1 MLKTM
6 ETDISQ
12 ETNNFSSQVSI
23 NNKIQ
28 QLPFN
33 FPVELQKHFPHGV
46 LDAQIGLE
54 KSAFQEQ
61 SEGGTEY
68 ESVNGKVNELEK
80 KQSTAA
86 VLKNDLMDLFGRR
99 ELTSLWDKQIAENM
113 AKRDELNV
121 IVASLKLKIK
131 DIILENSLLALVLML
146 VAALAFISADFII
159 SYTVVSTQLLLN
171 GQIFGGTEFLGF
183 NPSALIF
190 SLALAAIPF
199 LLKPAYDRLVEQP
212 YKLNKNKNYFNVLI
226 ILVALTALGL
236 LINTGFVRLK
246 DFDDL
251 KKIEQANTSVFGGG
265 LRLEILPEPPEPPG
279 TPSSE
284 KPEYFIAF
292 VVVVSGVLFALGGA
306 ILLGIG
312 LPELRKRV
320 KRAWLKIVLK
330 INHRRIRLADKKIE
344 KLLELKAFYDR
355 DEAKHCQGMSLD
367 EKWKILME
375 EMEKTETDLAEF
387 KKVRTEKLKHFQRK
401 IHDYGHQMAAEL
413 SESNLKKQGLHYI
426 NQKASPRPYILLRN
440 NISQQ

>member
-1 MLKTM
+1 MLKTT

-12 ETNNFSSQVSI
+12 EPNNFSSQVSI

-61 SEGGTEY
+61 SEEGTEY

-80 KQSTAA
+80 KQSTA
-86 VLKNDLMDLFGRR
+86 VILKDELMDLFGRR
-99 ELTSLWDKQIAENM
+99 ELTSLWDKQIAENT
-113 AKRDELNV
+113 AKRDELKD

-159 SYTVVSTQLLLN
+159 SLTVVSTQLLLD
-171 GQIFGGTEFLGF
+171 GEIFGEIKIFGF
-183 NPSALIF
+183 NPSPFIF

-199 LLKPAYDRLVEQP
+199 LLKPAYDRLIEQP

-236 LINTGFVRLK
+236 LVNTGFVRLK
-246 DFDDL
+246 DFEDFNT
-251 KKIEQANTSVFGGG
+251 IEATNEYDSGSMPLNAQSGSSVTTS
-265 LRLEILPEPPEPPG
+265 PEK
-279 TPSSE
+279 TDNV
-284 KPEYFIAF
+284 IAF

-306 ILLGIG
+306 ILLGMG
-312 LPELRKRV
+312 LPELRKRL

-330 INHRRIRLADKKIE
+330 INHRQIRLADKKIE
-344 KLLELKAFYDR
+344 KLLELHAFYDR
-355 DEAKHCQGMSLD
+355 DEAKHCQGMTLD
-367 EKWKILME
+367 EKWKLLME
-375 EMEKTETDLAEF
+375 EMEKTEIDLAEF
-387 KKVRTEKLKHFQRK
+387 KKVRTEKLKQFQRK
-401 IHDYGHQMAAEL
+401 IHDYGHQMAAEF

-426 NQKASPRPYILLRN
+426 NQKTSPRPYILLRN

>member
-1 MLKTM
+1 MLNTT

-28 QLPFN
+28 KLPFN

-99 ELTSLWDKQIAENM
+99 ELTSLWDKQIDENTT
-113 AKRDELNV
+113 KRDELKA
-121 IVASLKLKIK
+121 IVASLKVKIK

-171 GQIFGGTEFLGF
+171 GQIFGDRKILGF

-212 YKLNKNKNYFNVLI
+212 YKLNKNKKYFNVLI

-236 LINTGFVRLK
+236 LVNTGFVRLK

-265 LRLEILPEPPEPPG
+265 MRLDPLSEPPV
-279 TPSSE
+279 SSSPE
-284 KPEYFIAF
+284 KPEYFTAI

-306 ILLGIG
+306 ILLGMG
-312 LPELRKRV
+312 LPELRKIV

-367 EKWKILME
+367 EKWKMLME
-375 EMEKTETDLAEF
+375 EMEKTEIDLAEF
-387 KKVRTEKLKHFQRK
+387 KKLRTEKLKNFQRK

-426 NQKASPRPYILLRN
+426 NQKTSPRPYILLRN

>member
-1 MLKTM
+1 MLNTT

-12 ETNNFSSQVSI
+12 EPNNFSSQVSI

-33 FPVELQKHFPHGV
+33 FPVELQKHFSHGV

-68 ESVNGKVNELEK
+68 ESVNGKVIELEK

-86 VLKNDLMDLFGRR
+86 VLKKDLMDLFGRR
-99 ELTSLWDKQIAENM
+99 ELKSLWDKQLAENK
-113 AKRDELNV
+113 AKRDELKEM
-121 IVASLKLKIK
+121 VASLKVKIK

-146 VAALAFISADFII
+146 VAALVFISADFII
-159 SYTVVSTQLLLN
+159 SLTVVSTQLLLD
-171 GQIFGGTEFLGF
+171 GEIFGESKIFGF
-183 NPSALIF
+183 NPSPFIF
-190 SLALAAIPF
+190 ALALAAIPF
-199 LLKPAYDRLVEQP
+199 LLKPAYDRLIEQP

-226 ILVALTALGL
+226 ILVALAAFGL
-236 LINTGFVRLK
+236 LVNTGYVRLK
-246 DFDDL
+246 DFEDL
-251 KKIEQANTSVFGGG
+251 EKIEETNANGNGGG
-265 LRLEILPEPPEPPG
+265 MDLISQPEPQL
-279 TPSSE
+279 PSISE
-284 KPEYFIAF
+284 KPNNFIAF
-292 VVVVSGVLFALGGA
+292 VVIISGVLFALGGA
-306 ILLGIG
+306 ILLGMG

-330 INHRRIRLADKKIE
+330 INHRQIRLADKKIE
-344 KLLELKAFYDR
+344 KLLELHAFYDR

-367 EKWKILME
+367 EKWKMLME
-375 EMEKTETDLAEF
+375 EMEKTEIDLAEF
-387 KKVRTEKLKHFQRK
+387 KKLRTEKLKHFQRK
-401 IHDYGHQMAAEL
+401 IHDYGHQMASEF

-426 NQKASPRPYILLRN
+426 NQKTSPRPYILLRN

>member
-1 MLKTM
+1 MLNTT
-6 ETDISQ
+6 ETVISQ
-12 ETNNFSSQVSI
+12 EPNNFSSQVSI

-86 VLKNDLMDLFGRR
+86 VLKKDLIDLFGRR
-99 ELTSLWDKQIAENM
+99 ELKSLWDKQLAENK
-113 AKRDELNV
+113 AKRDELKEM
-121 IVASLKLKIK
+121 VASLKVKIK
-131 DIILENSLLALVLML
+131 DIILENSLFALVLML
-146 VAALAFISADFII
+146 VAALVFISADFII
-159 SYTVVSTQLLLN
+159 SLTVVSTQLLLD
-171 GQIFGGTEFLGF
+171 GEIFGEIKIFGF
-183 NPSALIF
+183 NPSPFIF
-190 SLALAAIPF
+190 ALALAAIPF
-199 LLKPAYDRLVEQP
+199 LLKPAYDRLIEQP

-236 LINTGFVRLK
+236 LINTGYVRLK
-246 DFDDL
+246 DFEDFNTM
-251 KKIEQANTSVFGGG
+251 QATNEIVSGGG
-265 LRLEILPEPPEPPG
+265 MGLGLPPEPPV
-279 TPSSE
+279 PSSPE
-284 KPEYFIAF
+284 KTDNVTAF

-306 ILLGIG
+306 ILLGMG

-330 INHRRIRLADKKIE
+330 INHRQIRLAEKKIE
-344 KLLELKAFYDR
+344 KLLELHAFYDR

-367 EKWKILME
+367 EKWKLLME
-375 EMEKTETDLAEF
+375 EMEKTEIDLAEF
-387 KKVRTEKLKHFQRK
+387 KKVRTEKLKQFQRK
-401 IHDYGHQMAAEL
+401 IHDYGHQMAAEF

-426 NQKASPRPYILLRN
+426 NQKTSPRPYILLRN

>member
-1 MLKTM
+1 MLNTT
-6 ETDISQ
+6 ETVISQ
-12 ETNNFSSQVSI
+12 EPNNFSSQVSI

-86 VLKNDLMDLFGRR
+86 VLKEDLMDLFGRR
-99 ELTSLWDKQIAENM
+99 ELKSLWDKQITENT
-113 AKRDELNV
+113 AKRDELKEM
-121 IVASLKLKIK
+121 VASLKLKIK
-131 DIILENSLLALVLML
+131 DVFLENSLLALVLML
-146 VAALAFISADFII
+146 VAALVFISADFII
-159 SYTVVSTQLLLN
+159 SLTVVSTQLLLD
-171 GQIFGGTEFLGF
+171 GEIFGESKIFGF
-183 NPSALIF
+183 NPSPFIF
-190 SLALAAIPF
+190 ALALAAIPF
-199 LLKPAYDRLVEQP
+199 LLKPAYDRLIEQP

-226 ILVALTALGL
+226 ILVALAAFGL
-236 LINTGFVRLK
+236 LVNTGYVRLK
-246 DFDDL
+246 DFEDL
-251 KKIEQANTSVFGGG
+251 EKIEETNANGNGGG
-265 LRLEILPEPPEPPG
+265 MDLISQPEPQL
-279 TPSSE
+279 PSISE
-284 KPEYFIAF
+284 KPNNFIAF
-292 VVVVSGVLFALGGA
+292 VVIISGVLFALGGA
-306 ILLGIG
+306 ILLGMG

-330 INHRRIRLADKKIE
+330 INHRQIRLADKKIE
-344 KLLELKAFYDR
+344 KLLELHAFYDR

-367 EKWKILME
+367 EKWKMLME
-375 EMEKTETDLAEF
+375 EMEKTEIDLAEF
-387 KKVRTEKLKHFQRK
+387 KKLRTEKLKHFQRK
-401 IHDYGHQMAAEL
+401 IHDYGHQMASEF

-426 NQKASPRPYILLRN
+426 NQKTSPRPYILLRN

>member
-1 MLKTM
+1 MSNTT
-6 ETDISQ
+6 EAVIPQ

-28 QLPFN
+28 QLPFT
-33 FPVELQKHFPHGV
+33 FPVELQKHFPHGL

-61 SEGGTEY
+61 SEEGTEY

-80 KQSTAA
+80 KQSTASA
-86 VLKNDLMDLFGRR
+86 LKDELIDLFGRR
-99 ELTSLWDKQIAENM
+99 ELTSLWDKQIAENS
-113 AKRDELNV
+113 AKIEELKD

-131 DIILENSLLALVLML
+131 DIILENSFLALILML
-146 VAALAFISADFII
+146 VAALIFISADFII
-159 SYTVVSTQLLLN
+159 SLTVVSTQLLLD
-171 GQIFGGTEFLGF
+171 GEIFGDFKIFGF
-183 NPSALIF
+183 NPSPFIF
-190 SLALAAIPF
+190 ALALAAIPF
-199 LLKPAYDRLVEQP
+199 LLKPAYDRLIEQP

-226 ILVALTALGL
+226 ILVALAALGL
-236 LINTGFVRLK
+236 LVNTGYVRLK
-246 DFDDL
+246 DFEDFNT
-251 KKIEQANTSVFGGG
+251 IEATNENDSGSMPLNAQSGSSVTTS
-265 LRLEILPEPPEPPG
+265 PEK
-279 TPSSE
+279 TDNV
-284 KPEYFIAF
+284 ITF
-292 VVVVSGVLFALGGA
+292 VVVVSGVLFAFGGA
-306 ILLGIG
+306 ILFGMG

-330 INHRRIRLADKKIE
+330 INHRKIRIAEKKIE
-344 KLLELKAFYDR
+344 KLIELNAFYNR

-375 EMEKTETDLAEF
+375 EMEKTEVDLAEY
-387 KKVRTEKLKHFQRK
+387 KKLRTEKLKHYKSK
-401 IHDYGHQMAAEL
+401 IHDYGHQMATEF

>member
-1 MLKTM
+1 MLNTT
-6 ETDISQ
+6 ETVISQ
-12 ETNNFSSQVSI
+12 EPNNFSSQVSI

-61 SEGGTEY
+61 SEGGIEY

-86 VLKNDLMDLFGRR
+86 VLKDELMDLFGRR
-99 ELTSLWDKQIAENM
+99 KLKSLWDKQIAENT
-113 AKRDELNV
+113 AKRDELKD
-121 IVASLKLKIK
+121 IVASLKVKMK
-131 DIILENSLLALVLML
+131 DIILENSLLSLVLML

-159 SYTVVSTQLLLN
+159 SYTVVSTQLLLD

-190 SLALAAIPF
+190 ALALAAIPF

-212 YKLNKNKNYFNVLI
+212 YKLNKNKKYFNVLI

-236 LINTGFVRLK
+236 LVNTGFVRLK
-246 DFDDL
+246 DFEDFNTM
-251 KKIEQANTSVFGGG
+251 QATNVIVSGGG
-265 LRLEILPEPPEPPG
+265 LALGSPPEPPV
-279 TPSSE
+279 PSSPE
-284 KPEYFIAF
+284 KPEYFIPI

-306 ILLGIG
+306 ILLGMG

-330 INHRRIRLADKKIE
+330 INHLQIHLVEKKIE
-344 KLLELKAFYDR
+344 KLQELHAFYNR

-367 EKWKILME
+367 EKWKLHME
-375 EMEKTETDLAEF
+375 EMEKTEIDLAEF

-401 IHDYGHQMAAEL
+401 IHDYGHQMATEF

-426 NQKASPRPYILLRN
+426 NKKASPRPYILLRN
-440 NISQQ
+440 NILQQ

>member
-1 MLKTM
+1 MSNTT
-6 ETDISQ
+6 ETVISQ
-12 ETNNFSSQVSI
+12 EPNNFTSQVSI

-86 VLKNDLMDLFGRR
+86 VLKEDLMDLFGRR
-99 ELTSLWDKQIAENM
+99 ELKSLWDKQITENT
-113 AKRDELNV
+113 AKRDELKEM
-121 IVASLKLKIK
+121 VASLKLKIK
-131 DIILENSLLALVLML
+131 DVFLENSLLALVLML
-146 VAALAFISADFII
+146 VAALVFISADFII
-159 SYTVVSTQLLLN
+159 SLTVVSTQLLLD
-171 GQIFGGTEFLGF
+171 GEIFGESKIFGF
-183 NPSALIF
+183 NPSPFIF
-190 SLALAAIPF
+190 ALALAAIPF
-199 LLKPAYDRLVEQP
+199 LLKPAYDRLIEQP

-226 ILVALTALGL
+226 ILVALAAFGL
-236 LINTGFVRLK
+236 LVNTGYVRLK
-246 DFDDL
+246 DFEDL
-251 KKIEQANTSVFGGG
+251 EKIEETNANGNGGG
-265 LRLEILPEPPEPPG
+265 MDLISQPEPQL
-279 TPSSE
+279 PSISE
-284 KPEYFIAF
+284 KPNNFIAF
-292 VVVVSGVLFALGGA
+292 VVIISGVLFALGGA
-306 ILLGIG
+306 ILLGMG

-330 INHRRIRLADKKIE
+330 INHRQIRLADKKIE
-344 KLLELKAFYDR
+344 KLLELHAFYDR

-367 EKWKILME
+367 EKWKMLME
-375 EMEKTETDLAEF
+375 EMEKTEIDLAEF
-387 KKVRTEKLKHFQRK
+387 KKLRTEKLKHFQRK
-401 IHDYGHQMAAEL
+401 IHDYGHQMASEF

-426 NQKASPRPYILLRN
+426 NQKTSPRPYILLRN

>member
-1 MLKTM
+1 MSNTT
-6 ETDISQ
+6 EAVISQ

-28 QLPFN
+28 QLPFT

-46 LDAQIGLE
+46 LDAQIGVD

-80 KQSTAA
+80 KQSTAS
-86 VLKNDLMDLFGRR
+86 VLKDELIDLFGRR
-99 ELTSLWDKQIAENM
+99 ELTSLWDKQIAENT
-113 AKRDELNV
+113 AKIEELKD

-131 DIILENSLLALVLML
+131 DVILENSVLALVLML
-146 VAALAFISADFII
+146 VAAISFISADFII
-159 SYTVVSTQLLLN
+159 SLTVVSTQLLLD
-171 GQIFGGTEFLGF
+171 GEIFGDFKIFGF
-183 NPSALIF
+183 NPSPFIF
-190 SLALAAIPF
+190 ALALAAIPF

-226 ILVALTALGL
+226 ILVALAALGL
-236 LINTGFVRLK
+236 LVNTGYVRLK
-246 DFDDL
+246 DFEDSNTL
-251 KKIEQANTSVFGGG
+251 GATNANGNGGG
-265 LRLEILPEPPEPPG
+265 MGLNSPPG
-279 TPSSE
+279 PPVPISE
-284 KPEYFIAF
+284 KPDNVIAF
-292 VVVVSGVLFALGGA
+292 VVVVSGFLFALGGA
-306 ILLGIG
+306 ILFGMG

-330 INHRRIRLADKKIE
+330 INHRKIRLAEKKIE
-344 KLLELKAFYDR
+344 KLLELHAFYDR

-367 EKWKILME
+367 EKWKLLME
-375 EMEKTETDLAEF
+375 EMEKTEVDLAEF
-387 KKVRTEKLKHFQRK
+387 KKLRTEKLKHYKSK
-401 IHDYGHQMAAEL
+401 IHDYGHQMATEF

>member
-1 MLKTM
+1 MSNTT
-6 ETDISQ
+6 EAVISQ

-28 QLPFN
+28 QLPFT

-46 LDAQIGLE
+46 LDAQIGID

-80 KQSTAA
+80 KQSTASA
-86 VLKNDLMDLFGRR
+86 LKDELIDLFGRR
-99 ELTSLWDKQIAENM
+99 ELTSLWDKQIAENK
-113 AKRDELNV
+113 AKIEELKD

-159 SYTVVSTQLLLN
+159 SLTVVSTQLLLD
-171 GQIFGGTEFLGF
+171 GEIFGDFKIFGF
-183 NPSALIF
+183 NPSPFIF
-190 SLALAAIPF
+190 ALALAAIPF
-199 LLKPAYDRLVEQP
+199 LLKPAYDRLIEQP
-212 YKLNKNKNYFNVLI
+212 YKLNKNKIYFNVLI
-226 ILVALTALGL
+226 ILITLAAFGL
-236 LINTGFVRLK
+236 LVNTGFVRLK
-246 DFDDL
+246 DFEDL
-251 KKIEQANTSVFGGG
+251 EKIEEIDANSNGGMD
-265 LRLEILPEPPEPPG
+265 LDPIKPAV
-279 TPSSE
+279 TPSPE
-284 KPEYFIAF
+284 KPEYFIPF
-292 VVVVSGVLFALGGA
+292 VVVVSGVLFAFGGA
-306 ILLGIG
+306 ILLGMG

-330 INHRRIRLADKKIE
+330 INHRKIRIAEKKIE
-344 KLLELKAFYDR
+344 KLLELHAFYDR
-355 DEAKHCQGMSLD
+355 DEAKHCQGLSLD

-375 EMEKTETDLAEF
+375 EMERTEADLAEF
-387 KKVRTEKLKHFQRK
+387 KKLRTEKLKHYKSK
-401 IHDYGHQMAAEL
+401 IHDYGHQMATEF
-413 SESNLKKQGLHYI
+413 SESKLKKQGLHYI

>member
-1 MLKTM
+1 
-6 ETDISQ
+6 
-12 ETNNFSSQVSI
+12 
-23 NNKIQ
+23 
-28 QLPFN
+28 
-33 FPVELQKHFPHGV
+33 

-99 ELTSLWDKQIAENM
+99 ELISLWDKQIAENM
-113 AKRDELNV
+113 AKRDELND

-171 GQIFGGTEFLGF
+171 GQIFGGAEILGF

-212 YKLNKNKNYFNVLI
+212 YKLNKNKKYFNVLI

-246 DFDDL
+246 DFEDL
-251 KKIEQANTSVFGGG
+251 KKIDQTNASVFGGG
-265 LRLEILPEPPEPPG
+265 MGLGSPAE
-279 TPSSE
+279 TPVPSNSE

-306 ILLGIG
+306 ILLGMG

-344 KLLELKAFYDR
+344 KLQELNAFYDR

-367 EKWKILME
+367 EKWKLLME

>member
-1 MLKTM
+1 MSNT
-6 ETDISQ
+6 TDAVIPQ

-23 NNKIQ
+23 NSKIQ
-28 QLPFN
+28 QLPFT
-33 FPVELQKHFPHGV
+33 FPVEMQKHFPHGV
-46 LDAQIGLE
+46 LDAQIGLD

-61 SEGGTEY
+61 SEEGTEY

-86 VLKNDLMDLFGRR
+86 VLKDELIDLFGRR
-99 ELTSLWDKQIAENM
+99 ELTSLWDKQIAENS
-113 AKRDELNV
+113 AKIDELNN

-171 GQIFGGTEFLGF
+171 GQIFGGAEFLGF

-199 LLKPAYDRLVEQP
+199 LLKPAYDRLIEQP
-212 YKLNKNKNYFNVLI
+212 YKLNKNKIYFNVLI
-226 ILVALTALGL
+226 ILITLASLGL
-236 LINTGFVRLK
+236 LVNTGFVRLK
-246 DFDDL
+246 DFEDQN
-251 KKIEQANTSVFGGG
+251 KIEELNANGNGGMD
-265 LRLEILPEPPEPPG
+265 LDPIKPAVS
-279 TPSSE
+279 PSPE
-284 KPEYFIAF
+284 KPEFFIPF

-306 ILLGIG
+306 ILLGMG

-330 INHRRIRLADKKIE
+330 INHRKIRLAEKKIE
-344 KLLELKAFYDR
+344 KLLELHAFYDR

-367 EKWKILME
+367 EKWTLLME
-375 EMEKTETDLAEF
+375 EMEKTEIDLGEF
-387 KKVRTEKLKHFQRK
+387 KKVRTEKLKNFQRK

>member
-1 MLKTM
+1 MSNTT
-6 ETDISQ
+6 EAVIPQ

-28 QLPFN
+28 QLPFT

-46 LDAQIGLE
+46 LDAQIGLD

-80 KQSTAA
+80 KQSNAA
-86 VLKNDLMDLFGRR
+86 VLKNDLIDLFGRR
-99 ELTSLWDKQIAENM
+99 ELTSLWDKQIAENS
-113 AKRDELNV
+113 AKIEELKD
-121 IVASLKLKIK
+121 IVASLKIKIK

-146 VAALAFISADFII
+146 VAAFAFISADFII
-159 SYTVVSTQLLLN
+159 SLTVVSTQLLLD
-171 GQIFGGTEFLGF
+171 GKIFEDYKIFGF
-183 NPSALIF
+183 NPSPLIF
-190 SLALAAIPF
+190 ALALAAIPF
-199 LLKPAYDRLVEQP
+199 LLKPAYDRLVEQH

-226 ILVALTALGL
+226 ILVALAALGL
-236 LINTGFVRLK
+236 LVNTGFVRLM
-246 DFDDL
+246 DFEDQN
-251 KKIEQANTSVFGGG
+251 KIEEINANGNGGMD
-265 LRLEILPEPPEPPG
+265 LDPIKPAV
-279 TPSSE
+279 TPSPE
-284 KPEYFIAF
+284 KPEYFIPF

-306 ILLGIG
+306 ILLGMG

-330 INHRRIRLADKKIE
+330 INHRQIHLVEKKIE
-344 KLLELKAFYDR
+344 KLQELHAFYDR

-375 EMEKTETDLAEF
+375 EMEKTEVDLAKF
-387 KKVRTEKLKHFQRK
+387 KKLRTEKLKHYKSK
-401 IHDYGHQMAAEL
+401 IHDYGHQMATEF

>member
-1 MLKTM
+1 MLNTT

-12 ETNNFSSQVSI
+12 EPNNFSSQVSI

-86 VLKNDLMDLFGRR
+86 VLKNDLIDLFGRR
-99 ELTSLWDKQIAENM
+99 ELKSLWDKQIAENM
-113 AKRDELNV
+113 AKRDELND

-171 GQIFGGTEFLGF
+171 GQIFGGTEILGF
-183 NPSALIF
+183 NPSSLIF

-212 YKLNKNKNYFNVLI
+212 YKLNKNKKYFNVLI

-246 DFDDL
+246 DFEDFNSMQVTNV
-251 KKIEQANTSVFGGG
+251 IVSGGG
-265 LRLEILPEPPEPPG
+265 MGLGLPPEPPV
-279 TPSSE
+279 PSSSE
-284 KPEYFIAF
+284 KPEYFIPI

-306 ILLGIG
+306 ILLGMG

-330 INHRRIRLADKKIE
+330 INHRQIHLVEKKIE
-344 KLLELKAFYDR
+344 KLQELNAFYDR

-367 EKWKILME
+367 EKWKMLME
-375 EMEKTETDLAEF
+375 EMEKTETDLVEF

-426 NQKASPRPYILLRN
+426 NQKTSPRPYILLRN

>member
-1 MLKTM
+1 MSNTT
-6 ETDISQ
+6 EAVISQ

-28 QLPFN
+28 QLPFT

-46 LDAQIGLE
+46 LDAQIGID

-80 KQSTAA
+80 KQSTAS
-86 VLKNDLMDLFGRR
+86 VLKDELIDLFGRR
-99 ELTSLWDKQIAENM
+99 ELTSLWDKQIAENT
-113 AKRDELNV
+113 AKIEELKD

-131 DIILENSLLALVLML
+131 DVILENSVLALVLML
-146 VAALAFISADFII
+146 VAAISFISADFII
-159 SYTVVSTQLLLN
+159 SLTVVSTQLLLD
-171 GQIFGGTEFLGF
+171 GEIFGDFKIFGF
-183 NPSALIF
+183 NPSPFIF
-190 SLALAAIPF
+190 ALALAAIPF

-226 ILVALTALGL
+226 ILVALAALSL
-236 LINTGFVRLK
+236 LVNTGFVRLK
-246 DFDDL
+246 DFEDFNTMQAT
-251 KKIEQANTSVFGGG
+251 IENDKDGG
-265 LRLEILPEPPEPPG
+265 LRLGPGSEPPTNKNPK
-279 TPSSE
+279 
-284 KPEYFIAF
+284 KPEFFIAF
-292 VVVVSGVLFALGGA
+292 VVVVSGVLFAFGGA
-306 ILLGIG
+306 ILLGMG

-330 INHRRIRLADKKIE
+330 INHRKIRIAEKKIE
-344 KLLELKAFYDR
+344 KLIELHAFYDR

-375 EMEKTETDLAEF
+375 EMEKTEVDLAEF
-387 KKVRTEKLKHFQRK
+387 KKLRTEKLKHYKSK
-401 IHDYGHQMAAEL
+401 IHDYGHQMATEF

>member
-1 MLKTM
+1 MSNTT

-12 ETNNFSSQVSI
+12 EPNNFTSQVSI

-99 ELTSLWDKQIAENM
+99 ELTSLWDKQIAENT
-113 AKRDELNV
+113 AKRDELKE
-121 IVASLKLKIK
+121 IVASLKVKIK

-159 SYTVVSTQLLLN
+159 SLTVVSTQLLLD
-171 GQIFGGTEFLGF
+171 GEIFGESKIFGF
-183 NPSALIF
+183 NPSPFIF
-190 SLALAAIPF
+190 ALALAAIPF

-212 YKLNKNKNYFNVLI
+212 YKLNKNKKYFNVLI

-251 KKIEQANTSVFGGG
+251 KKIEQANANVIGGG
-265 LRLEILPEPPEPPG
+265 MRLNLLPEPPV
-279 TPSSE
+279 PSIPE
-284 KPEYFIAF
+284 KSEYFIAF

-306 ILLGIG
+306 ILLGMG

-330 INHRRIRLADKKIE
+330 INHRQIRLADKKIE
-344 KLLELKAFYDR
+344 KLQELQAFYDR

-367 EKWKILME
+367 EKWKLHME
-375 EMEKTETDLAEF
+375 EMEKTEIDLAEF

-401 IHDYGHQMAAEL
+401 IHDYGHQMAAEF

>member
-1 MLKTM
+1 MLNTT
-6 ETDISQ
+6 ETVISQ
-12 ETNNFSSQVSI
+12 EPNNFSSQVSI

-86 VLKNDLMDLFGRR
+86 VLKKDLIDLFGRR
-99 ELTSLWDKQIAENM
+99 ELKSLWDKQLAENK
-113 AKRDELNV
+113 AKRDELKEM
-121 IVASLKLKIK
+121 VASLKVKIK
-131 DIILENSLLALVLML
+131 DIILENSLFALVLML
-146 VAALAFISADFII
+146 VAALVFISADFII
-159 SYTVVSTQLLLN
+159 SLTVVSTQLLLD
-171 GQIFGGTEFLGF
+171 GEIFGEIKIFGF
-183 NPSALIF
+183 NPSPFIF
-190 SLALAAIPF
+190 ALALAAIPF
-199 LLKPAYDRLVEQP
+199 LLKPAYDRLIEQP

-236 LINTGFVRLK
+236 LINTGYVRLK
-246 DFDDL
+246 DFEDFNTM
-251 KKIEQANTSVFGGG
+251 QATNEIVSGGG
-265 LRLEILPEPPEPPG
+265 MGLGTGSEPPITKNP
-279 TPSSE
+279 E
-284 KPEYFIAF
+284 KPEFFIAF

-306 ILLGIG
+306 ILLGMG

-330 INHRRIRLADKKIE
+330 INHRQIRSADKKIE
-344 KLLELKAFYDR
+344 KLQEMHAFYDR

-367 EKWKILME
+367 EKWTLLME
-375 EMEKTETDLAEF
+375 EMEKTEIDLAEF

-401 IHDYGHQMAAEL
+401 IHDYGHQMATEF

-426 NQKASPRPYILLRN
+426 NQKTSPRPYILLRN

>member
-1 MLKTM
+1 MLNTT

-12 ETNNFSSQVSI
+12 KPNNFSSQVSI
-23 NNKIQ
+23 HNKIQ

-46 LDAQIGLE
+46 LDAQIGMD

-99 ELTSLWDKQIAENM
+99 ELTSLWDKQIAENT
-113 AKRDELNV
+113 AKRDELKD
-121 IVASLKLKIK
+121 IVAYLKLKIK

-146 VAALAFISADFII
+146 VAALSFISADFII
-159 SYTVVSTQLLLN
+159 SLTVVSTQLLLD
-171 GQIFGGTEFLGF
+171 GEIFGESKIFGF
-183 NPSALIF
+183 NPSPFIF
-190 SLALAAIPF
+190 ALALAAIPF
-199 LLKPAYDRLVEQP
+199 LLKPAYDRLIEQP

-226 ILVALTALGL
+226 ILVALAALGL

-251 KKIEQANTSVFGGG
+251 KKIEQANANVIGGG
-265 LRLEILPEPPEPPG
+265 MRLNLLPEPPV
-279 TPSSE
+279 PSSPE
-284 KPEYFIAF
+284 KSEYFIAF
-292 VVVVSGVLFALGGA
+292 VVIVSGVLFALGGA
-306 ILLGIG
+306 ILLGMG

-320 KRAWLKIVLK
+320 KRSWLKIALK

-344 KLLELKAFYDR
+344 KLFELKAFYER

-367 EKWKILME
+367 EKWKLLME
-375 EMEKTETDLAEF
+375 EMEKTEIDLAEF
-387 KKVRTEKLKHFQRK
+387 KKVRTEKLKQFQRK
-401 IHDYGHQMAAEL
+401 IHDYGHQMASEF
-413 SESNLKKQGLHYI
+413 SESKLKKQGLHYI
-426 NQKASPRPYILLRN
+426 NQKTSPRPYILLRN

>member
-1 MLKTM
+1 MLNTT

-12 ETNNFSSQVSI
+12 EPNNFTSQVSI

-80 KQSTAA
+80 KQSTAV
-86 VLKNDLMDLFGRR
+86 VLKDELMDLFGRR
-99 ELTSLWDKQIAENM
+99 ELKSLWDKQIAENT
-113 AKRDELNV
+113 AKRDELKD
-121 IVASLKLKIK
+121 IVASLRLKIK

-146 VAALAFISADFII
+146 VAALVFIAADFII
-159 SYTVVSTQLLLN
+159 SLTVVSTQLLLD
-171 GQIFGGTEFLGF
+171 GEIFGESKFFGF
-183 NPSALIF
+183 NPSPFIF
-190 SLALAAIPF
+190 ALALAAIPF
-199 LLKPAYDRLVEQP
+199 LLKPAYDRLIEQP

-226 ILVALTALGL
+226 ILVALAALGL
-236 LINTGFVRLK
+236 LVNTGYVRLK
-246 DFDDL
+246 DFEDFNTMEAT
-251 KKIEQANTSVFGGG
+251 IENDKDGG
-265 LRLEILPEPPEPPG
+265 LRLGPGSEPPITKNP
-279 TPSSE
+279 E
-284 KPEYFIAF
+284 KPEFFIPF

-306 ILLGIG
+306 ILLGMG

-330 INHRRIRLADKKIE
+330 INHRQIRLADKKIE
-344 KLLELKAFYDR
+344 KLLELHAFYDR

-367 EKWKILME
+367 EKWKLLME
-375 EMEKTETDLAEF
+375 EMEKTEIDLAEF

-401 IHDYGHQMAAEL
+401 IHDYGHQMAAEF

>member
-1 MLKTM
+1 MSNTT
-6 ETDISQ
+6 ETLLSQ

-46 LDAQIGLE
+46 LDAQIGME

-68 ESVNGKVNELEK
+68 ESVNGMVNELEK

-86 VLKNDLMDLFGRR
+86 VLKNDLIDLFGRR
-99 ELTSLWDKQIAENM
+99 ELKKLWDKQIAENT
-113 AKRDELNV
+113 AKRDELKD
-121 IVASLKLKIK
+121 IVASLKVKIK
-131 DIILENSLLALVLML
+131 DIILENSLFALVLML
-146 VAALAFISADFII
+146 VAALVFISADFII
-159 SYTVVSTQLLLN
+159 SLTVVSTQLLLD
-171 GQIFGGTEFLGF
+171 GEIFGESKIFGF
-183 NPSALIF
+183 NPSPFIF
-190 SLALAAIPF
+190 ALALAAIPF

-226 ILVALTALGL
+226 ILVALAALGL
-236 LINTGFVRLK
+236 LVNTGYVRLK
-246 DFDDL
+246 DFEDF
-251 KKIEQANTSVFGGG
+251 NTIGATNENDSSGSMPLNAQPGSSVTNS
-265 LRLEILPEPPEPPG
+265 PEK
-279 TPSSE
+279 TDTV
-284 KPEYFIAF
+284 IAF

-306 ILLGIG
+306 ILLGMG

-330 INHRRIRLADKKIE
+330 INHRRIRLTDRKME
-344 KLLELKAFYDR
+344 KLLELHAFYDR
-355 DEAKHCQGMSLD
+355 DEAKHCQGISLD

-375 EMEKTETDLAEF
+375 EMEKTEIDLGEF
-387 KKVRTEKLKHFQRK
+387 KKVRTEKLQHFQRK
-401 IHDYGHQMAAEL
+401 IHDYGHQMASEF
-413 SESNLKKQGLHYI
+413 SESKLKKQGLHYI

>member
-1 MLKTM
+1 MSNTT
-6 ETDISQ
+6 EAVIPQ

-28 QLPFN
+28 QLPFT

-46 LDAQIGLE
+46 LDAQIGLD
-54 KSAFQEQ
+54 KNAFQEQ

-80 KQSTAA
+80 KQSTAS
-86 VLKNDLMDLFGRR
+86 VLKDELINLFGRR
-99 ELTSLWDKQIAENM
+99 ELTSLWDKQIAENS
-113 AKRDELNV
+113 AKIEELKD

-146 VAALAFISADFII
+146 VAALAFISADFVI
-159 SYTVVSTQLLLN
+159 SYTVVSTQLYLD
-171 GQIFGGTEFLGF
+171 GEIFEDYKIFGF
-183 NPSALIF
+183 NPSPLIF
-190 SLALAAIPF
+190 ALALAAIPF

-246 DFDDL
+246 DFEDL
-251 KKIEQANTSVFGGG
+251 KKNEQTNAIVIGGG
-265 LRLEILPEPPEPPG
+265 LALGSPPVPPVPPV
-279 TPSSE
+279 PSSPE

-292 VVVVSGVLFALGGA
+292 VVVVSGVLCALGGA
-306 ILLGIG
+306 ILLGMG

-330 INHRRIRLADKKIE
+330 INHRKIRLAEKKIE
-344 KLLELKAFYDR
+344 KLQELHAFYDR
-355 DEAKHCQGMSLD
+355 DEAKHCQGMTLD

-375 EMEKTETDLAEF
+375 EMEKTEEDLAEF
-387 KKVRTEKLKHFQRK
+387 KKLRTEKLKHYKSK
-401 IHDYGHQMAAEL
+401 IHDYGHQMATEF

>member
-1 MLKTM
+1 MSNTM
-6 ETDISQ
+6 ETIISQ
-12 ETNNFSSQVSI
+12 EPNNFTSQVSI

-80 KQSTAA
+80 KQSTAV
-86 VLKNDLMDLFGRR
+86 VLKDELMDLFGRR
-99 ELTSLWDKQIAENM
+99 ELKSLWDKQIAENT
-113 AKRDELNV
+113 AKRDELKD
-121 IVASLKLKIK
+121 IVASLKVKIK

-146 VAALAFISADFII
+146 VAAFVFISADFII
-159 SYTVVSTQLLLN
+159 SLTVVSTQLLLD
-171 GQIFGGTEFLGF
+171 GEIFGESKIFGF
-183 NPSALIF
+183 NPSPFIF
-190 SLALAAIPF
+190 ALALAAIPF
-199 LLKPAYDRLVEQP
+199 LLKPAYDRLIEQP

-226 ILVALTALGL
+226 ILVALAAFGL
-236 LINTGFVRLK
+236 LINTGYVRLK
-246 DFDDL
+246 DFEDL
-251 KKIEQANTSVFGGG
+251 EKIEETNANGNGGG
-265 LRLEILPEPPEPPG
+265 MDLNSLPVPPEP
-279 TPSSE
+279 SISE
-284 KPEYFIAF
+284 KPNNFIAF
-292 VVVVSGVLFALGGA
+292 VVIISGVLFALGGA
-306 ILLGIG
+306 ILLGMG
-312 LPELRKRV
+312 LPELRKRL

-330 INHRRIRLADKKIE
+330 INHRQICLADKKIE
-344 KLLELKAFYDR
+344 KLLELHAFYDR

-367 EKWKILME
+367 EKWKLLME
-375 EMEKTETDLAEF
+375 EMEKTEIDLAEF
-387 KKVRTEKLKHFQRK
+387 KKVRTEKLKDFQRK